1 MNNNNDQN
9 SLIQANNE
17 ILKELD
23 KEVPVLTENNL
34 RQSVISFVVAR
45 LAKLQALEEQD
56 NEVQRAIKKEKLELI
71 KEHRLDINE
80 LIQVEAQENDREQN
94 KIRLKIAETE
104 SILQLFKATNN
115 MASPIIQPPK
125 NDGNDDINK
134 ALSGLKPKQM
144 QVLQQFIAKM
154 ESAQTE

>member
-1 MNNNNDQN
+1 MNKDIQN
-9 SLIQANNE
+9 SIVQANNQ
-17 ILKELD
+17 LLDELD
-23 KEVPVLTENNL
+23 KEVPLLTENNL

-56 NEVQRAIKKEKLELI
+56 NEVQLAIKKEKLERI
-71 KEHRLDINE
+71 REHRLDISE
-80 LIQVEAQENDREQN
+80 LIQVEAQENEREQN

-134 ALSGLKPKQM
+134 VLSGLQPRQM
-144 QVLQQFIAKM
+144 QILEQFIKKM
-154 ESAQTE
+154 DSIEE

>member
-1 MNNNNDQN
+1 M
-9 SLIQANNE
+9 
-17 ILKELD
+17 D
-23 KEVPVLTENNL
+23 KEAPVLTENNL

-56 NEVQRAIKKEKLELI
+56 NEVQRAIKKEKLEQI

-115 MASPIIQPPK
+115 MASPIIQPPR
-125 NDGNDDINK
+125 NHGNDDINK

-144 QVLQQFIAKM
+144 HIYVCSEI
-154 ESAQTE
+154 